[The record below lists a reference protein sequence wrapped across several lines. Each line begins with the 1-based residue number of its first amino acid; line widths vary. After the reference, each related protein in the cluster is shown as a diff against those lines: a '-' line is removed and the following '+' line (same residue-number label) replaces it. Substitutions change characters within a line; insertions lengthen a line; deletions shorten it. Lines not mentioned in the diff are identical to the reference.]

1 MRAVLRYMAALSL
14 VAVIASGSALADMR
28 DDGTPGRDRQTAS
41 KHRSFIQRVLDY
53 LDNKISVPP
62 I

>member
-14 VAVIASGSALADMR
+14 VAAVASGSALAGMR
-28 DDGTPGRDRQTAS
+28 DDDTPGRERQTAS
-41 KHRSFIQRVLDY
+41 KHRSFIQRILDY
-53 LDNKISVPP
+53 VDNKLSVPP